1 MPRLF
6 VTGAL
11 SGRATHDELAGS
23 NENPPIAFNG
33 SDAAQRIIH
42 VAIAIIVAEVADL
55 LLPRVHPRILIVTI
69 RALRAAATK
78 TITVAILATHVHCGP
93 GRPVVFSRTRP
104 RDPRG
109 APHQHRRT
117 ETNKTY
123 PNAQWHKM
131 AHNSRTFPHKPKLL
145 ARSVPKRPESNAQR
159 SLPQYL
165 CKT

>member
-6 VTGAL
+6 VNGAL

-23 NENPPIAFNG
+23 NENSSIAFNR
-33 SDAAQRIIH
+33 SDAARRVIH
-42 VAIAIIVAEVADL
+42 VAVAIVVAEVADL
-55 LLPRVHPRILIVTI
+55 LLPGVHPGILIVTI

-78 TITVAILATHVHCGP
+78 TITIAILATHVHSGP
-93 GRPVVFSRTRP
+93 GRPIDFSRTRP

-131 AHNSRTFPHKPKLL
+131 AHNSRTFPHKPEPL
-145 ARSVPKRPESNAQR
+145 ARSVPK
-159 SLPQYL
+159 
-165 CKT
+165 